1 MYKMQA
7 VKIKNSSLQKWQF
20 LWIPE
25 WQFLWITEMRV
36 GSSLVATG
44 QMVFFLQHFLSMINK
59 IIHKT
64 YENYTNCGGSCGPKR
79 EEPHFFF
86 FYNLTVLSLFG
97 NNYILFI
104 KAQIYA
110 NCSASGWICRHSNTR
125 TAYSIDV
132 LQFFL
137 LVFPFKNDFQMS

>member
-1 MYKMQA
+1 MKTIQIVVDPVA
-7 VKIKNSSLQKWQF
+7 QSEKNH
-20 LWIPE
+20 
-25 WQFLWITEMRV
+25 T
-36 GSSLVATG
+36 
-44 QMVFFLQHFLSMINK
+44 
-59 IIHKT
+59 
-64 YENYTNCGGSCGPKR
+64 
-79 EEPHFFF
+79 FFF